1 MLSDKEKE
9 ITVTVRKRVL
19 EQLEYERDVSDERI
33 GDLITQYL
41 EEETKNS
48 FYPYHRRLVIGRE
61 IFYSLRKLDILQPIL
76 ENPSVTEIMVN
87 GPNHVFI
94 EKDGCLY
101 KLDDR
106 FESEEKLKNI
116 IQQIVAKCNRVVND
130 TTPIVDAR
138 LEDGSRVNV
147 VLNPVALNGPILTIR
162 RFPKEPY
169 DMRKLVSISSLT
181 EEAAVFL
188 QRLVYAGYNII
199 ISGGTGS
206 GKTTFLNALS
216 GYIPKEERIITI
228 EDSAELQIQG
238 IDNLVRLETKNANT
252 ENGKAISIRDLIK
265 ASLRMRPSRIIVG
278 EVRGPEAMDMV
289 CSAMNCGHDGSM
301 STVHANSAGDA
312 LLRLETMILMAVQI
326 PVEAIRRQISSGVD
340 IIVHLGR
347 MRDKSRKVLEII
359 EVTGMDDKKISVNP
373 IFQYEEESKTDTQ
386 NVTGSLKRI
395 GELKNAGK
403 LFDAGIGE

>member
-265 ASLRMRPSRIIVG
+265 TSLRMRPTRIIVG